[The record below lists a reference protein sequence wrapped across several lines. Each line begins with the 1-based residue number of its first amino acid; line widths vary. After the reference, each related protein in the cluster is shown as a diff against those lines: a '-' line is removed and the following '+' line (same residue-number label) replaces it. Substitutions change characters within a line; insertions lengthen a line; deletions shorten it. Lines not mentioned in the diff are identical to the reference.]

1 MMKYKKRG
9 YPPTILLYV
18 NVSNIKKLH
27 LFEILTIMILSSNSF
42 KIHKTYIKND
52 SIFQ

>member
-1 MMKYKKRG
+1 MMKYKNS
-9 YPPTILLYV
+9 PPTNLFDV

-27 LFEILTIMILSSNSF
+27 LFKMLSSMILSSNSF